1 VAKVIA
7 DLITIN
13 AGVVLGIILGVS
25 LLPLQPS
32 EDAITLIMFP
42 GEILM
47 RLLKQLI
54 IPIVVASIIT
64 GKTRISLSFDHEK
77 QKYFDILYDIR

>member
-1 VAKVIA
+1 VLFDLLF
-7 DLITIN
+7 DLIKIN

-32 EDAITLIMFP
+32 EDAISLIMFP

-54 IPIVVASIIT
+54 IPIILTSVIT
-64 GKTRISLSFDHEK
+64 GRLGRRIGIVKIYKSNDWQS
-77 QKYFDILYDIR
+77 IP